1 MLNAV
6 NRGQWRDVAS
16 QVPKTPL
23 LGRLMYYHSTGFPP
37 PGAQVPQGTGMGWP
51 QGASV
56 TRGAFPALTCC
67 GLSFTGTPLL
77 QYGHVPGGPVVQGP
91 TPWQC
96 TG

>member
-16 QVPKTPL
+16 QVPRTPL

-37 PGAQVPQGTGMGWP
+37 QGMGMGWP

-56 TRGAFPALTCC
+56 TRVAFPALTCC

-77 QYGHVPGGPVVQGP
+77 QYGHVPRGPAVQGL
-91 TPWQC
+91 TPRQC